1 MAVKFSQFNVETDV
15 ANVGYLVGYDGT
27 DNVQITPANLI
38 ASSSI
43 IDGSGTAQK
52 IPKWVDAETLT
63 DSIMTEDPT
72 GPTISV
78 AGNID
83 LTGTLTGTTATFVK
97 DQNADSIIQLYNA
110 NAGAAAQATIYVGNS
125 SAAADGLFLGANGTG
140 MTTAGGF
147 VQDGAA
153 IGSGTGAS
161 GGLSIMTRATADMRF
176 YTD

>member
-72 GPTISV
+72 GPPTRCLKVICYFTS
-78 AGNID
+78 
-83 LTGTLTGTTATFVK
+83 L
-97 DQNADSIIQLYNA
+97 
-110 NAGAAAQATIYVGNS
+110 
-125 SAAADGLFLGANGTG
+125 
-140 MTTAGGF
+140 M
-147 VQDGAA
+147 A
-153 IGSGTGAS
+153 I
-161 GGLSIMTRATADMRF
+161 
-176 YTD
+176 

>member
-52 IPKWVDAETLT
+52 IPKWVDDETLT

-83 LTGTLTGTTATFVK
+83 LTGTLTGNTATFVK
-97 DQNADSIIQLYNA
+97 DQNADSIIQFFSNSNKEKEYKE
-110 NAGAAAQATIYVGNS
+110 NS
-125 SAAADGLFLGANGTG
+125 SKC
-140 MTTAGGF
+140 
-147 VQDGAA
+147 
-153 IGSGTGAS
+153 
-161 GGLSIMTRATADMRF
+161 ATKYSWDICEKILNHI
-176 YTD
+176 YKS